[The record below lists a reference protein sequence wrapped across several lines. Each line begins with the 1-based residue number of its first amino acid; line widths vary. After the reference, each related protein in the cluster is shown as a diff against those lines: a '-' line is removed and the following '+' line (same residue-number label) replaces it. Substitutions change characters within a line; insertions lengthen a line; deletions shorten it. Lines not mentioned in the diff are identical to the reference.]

1 MAIDIWCTRCGS
13 HLDWEGET
21 IPIGPDRRWQVSFRW
36 TAAMAGAAVRRRLQV
51 VIGAARTAL
60 SRLAS
65 EARARIKRPSAPRPA
80 TGRPRLPVP
89 RPPALSASARAVLA
103 AGAVVMVALA
113 AVVLSATAART
124 SNGSHPAA
132 SRTSAAAVPAGSAL
146 AAAVPAVQAA
156 SGVRFST
163 GSCQPG
169 RCLKFAGEVH
179 GLNAAAVE
187 FSLGDGR
194 ACAAYLSRERGA
206 WQPVAARCA
215 PASQLAPMIGRRD
228 TVHVPGNCANVRKS
242 ASLDGGVVACLGDG
256 TAVTLD
262 AGPNASAGHLW
273 WHLQGL
279 GWMAQ
284 DFLLR

>member
-1 MAIDIWCTRCGS
+1 
-13 HLDWEGET
+13 
-21 IPIGPDRRWQVSFRW
+21 
-36 TAAMAGAAVRRRLQV
+36 MAGAAVRRRLQV
-51 VIGAARTAL
+51 AIGAARTAL

-65 EARARIKRPSAPRPA
+65 EARAGMNQPSAPRPSP
-80 TGRPRLPVP
+80 GRARLPVL
-89 RPPALSASARAVLA
+89 RPPALSASARALLA
-103 AGAVVMVALA
+103 AGAVVTVALA

-132 SRTSAAAVPAGSAL
+132 SRTSAAVPAGSAL

-156 SGVRFST
+156 SGLRFST

-194 ACAAYLSRERGA
+194 ACAAYLSREQGA
-206 WQPVAARCA
+206 WKPVAARCA

-228 TVHVPGNCANVRKS
+228 TVHVPGNCANVRRS
-242 ASLDGGVVACLGDG
+242 ASLDGRVIACLGDG

-262 AGPNASAGHLW
+262 AGPNAGAGHLW

>member
-1 MAIDIWCTRCGS
+1 MLDGSVVRSRPPGRGRTAVRCRRCGERNVAIDIWCTRCGS

-89 RPPALSASARAVLA
+89 RPPALSASARALLA

-132 SRTSAAAVPAGSAL
+132 SRTSAAAV
-146 AAAVPAVQAA
+146 
-156 SGVRFST
+156 
-163 GSCQPG
+163 
-169 RCLKFAGEVH
+169 
-179 GLNAAAVE
+179 
-187 FSLGDGR
+187 
-194 ACAAYLSRERGA
+194 
-206 WQPVAARCA
+206 
-215 PASQLAPMIGRRD
+215 
-228 TVHVPGNCANVRKS
+228 
-242 ASLDGGVVACLGDG
+242 
-256 TAVTLD
+256 TLD